1 MIKKIIKVFY
11 KVFMPPKKYA
21 RYIGVKFGENCFFAT
36 KNWSSEPYLIEIGNN
51 VQITRDVTIH
61 THGGGHVARMKYP
74 DFDTFGKV
82 IIKDWVYIGAHSQ
95 IMPGITIG
103 KGSLVAAGSIVTKS
117 VPDGV
122 VVAGNP
128 AKFICTVDEYIER
141 NQKHNLGTKG
151 LSYEAK
157 KKVLLAMDGNKFIK
171 KDYIKIN
178 SK

>member
-1 MIKKIIKVFY
+1 MLYKLKKLYYRLFGSGVE
-11 KVFMPPKKYA
+11 YA

-51 VQITRDVTIH
+51 VQITKDVTIH

-74 DFDTFGKV
+74 NFDTFGKV
-82 IIKDWVYIGAHSQ
+82 VIKDWVYIGAYSQ
-95 IMPGITIG
+95 IMPGVTIG

-128 AKFICTVDEYIER
+128 AKLICTVEDYINR
-141 NQKHNLGTKG
+141 NIKYNTDTKG
-151 LSYEAK
+151 LSVVEK
-157 KKVLLAMDGNKFIK
+157 KKVLLELVESKFIK
-171 KDYIKIN
+171 K
-178 SK
+178 